1 MGELNLA
8 NDPAVVELE
17 YATGVSTTGV
27 STRMAEGTMV
37 PSNRP
42 KPATVSSLDTKSLTL
57 ATRPGITPPL
67 IVAKSNSSNT
77 SAGHAFSREA
87 NRRGA

>member
-17 YATGVSTTGV
+17 CATGVSTTGV

-42 KPATVSSLDTKSLTL
+42 KPATVSFARYEVFDFGDET
-57 ATRPGITPPL
+57 GD
-67 IVAKSNSSNT
+67 NSTVDCGQIQLQQHLS
-77 SAGHAFSREA
+77 
-87 NRRGA
+87 GACIQPRS